1 MNSINAHL
9 FLVNTCLILCMF
21 IWSSVFCVNA
31 YFAVFSDSFKTE
43 NALGQIGKKYTVPIR
58 NPESMVNMLTGTALT
73 F

>member
-1 MNSINAHL
+1 
-9 FLVNTCLILCMF
+9 MF

-31 YFAVFSDSFKTE
+31 YFAVFSDSSKTE

-58 NPESMVNMLTGTALT
+58 NPESMVNMLTGAALT